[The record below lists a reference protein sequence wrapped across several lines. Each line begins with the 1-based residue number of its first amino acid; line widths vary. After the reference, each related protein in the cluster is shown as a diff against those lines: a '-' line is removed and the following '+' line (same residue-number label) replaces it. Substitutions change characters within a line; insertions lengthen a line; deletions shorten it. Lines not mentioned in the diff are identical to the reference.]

1 MSAFASVMMFGNS
14 IGSCDMF
21 LGVILAVW
29 GLVFIITGD
38 HYDMRNDV
46 IGSIKKKRNKSL

>member
-14 IGSCDMF
+14 IGSCDLF
-21 LGVILAVW
+21 LGVILVVW

-46 IGSIKKKRNKSL
+46 IVSIKKKRNKSL